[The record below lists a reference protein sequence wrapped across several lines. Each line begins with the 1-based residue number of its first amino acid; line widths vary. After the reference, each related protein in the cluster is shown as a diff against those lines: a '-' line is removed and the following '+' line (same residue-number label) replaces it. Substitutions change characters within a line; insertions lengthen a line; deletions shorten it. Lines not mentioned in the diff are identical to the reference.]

1 MPAGAAVNTT
11 LDTHLID
18 AAILDFDGLILDTE
32 STLFAAWQWTYAEF
46 GVELPLSLWTA
57 NIGGYSYE
65 AFHPMDHL
73 ERLTGQTL
81 DRDAINQRRR
91 EWYWS
96 RVHHQDMLPGVREAI
111 DAAKEL
117 GLKLGVAS
125 SSDRAWVT
133 GHLERL
139 GLLDRFNAVV
149 CGDEV
154 ARVKPDPELYR
165 MALDTLGVP
174 APRCFAVEDSPK
186 GVAAA
191 KGARLYCVAVPNPV
205 TRTLDFGGCDR
216 RLASLD
222 AVPFARLV
230 QEIEE
235 TITRA
240 L

>member
-1 MPAGAAVNTT
+1 LIEAV
-11 LDTHLID
+11 IF
-18 AAILDFDGLILDTE
+18 DFDGLILDTE
-32 STLFAAWQWTYAEF
+32 STLLSAWRRTYAEF
-46 GVELPLSLWTA
+46 GVDLPLSLWVA

-65 AFHPMDHL
+65 VFNPMDHL
-73 ERLTGQTL
+73 EQLVGYPL
-81 DRDAINQRRR
+81 DRDALTRQRR

-96 RVHHQDMLPGVREAI
+96 QVYAQGALPGVHGAI
-111 DAAKEL
+111 DAAVNM

-125 SSDRAWVT
+125 SSDRKWVA

-139 GLLDRFNAVV
+139 GLLDRFTALV

-165 MALDTLGVP
+165 TVLDKLGVP
-174 APRCFAVEDSPK
+174 AARCFAIEDSPK

-191 KGARLYCVAVPNPV
+191 KGACLYCVAVPNPV
-205 TRTLDFGGCDR
+205 TETLDLGSCDR

-222 AVPFARLV
+222 AVPFERLV
-230 QEIEE
+230 REIEE
-235 TITRA
+235 TTTRA